1 MKWNQNTYPIETV
14 KYNEMKSKRR
24 EIKTRAYIKKLFG
37 SFDKEYDILDSFDL
51 LITFQELYL
60 K

>member
-1 MKWNQNTYPIETV
+1 
-14 KYNEMKSKRR
+14 MKSKQR
-24 EIKTRAYIKKLFG
+24 EIKTRANIKKLFG
-37 SFDKEYDILDSFDL
+37 SLDKEFDILDSFDL